1 MGEAPQLEAGR
12 KDAELPDG
20 TRHRPIRRSGKQ
32 GGRDQRGQR
41 RGGCGPQKRGTA
53 SWGYG
58 GADKEPHHLQAVAA
72 RGAGIPQGGYQG
84 RRNHKA
90 ARSGRPESRVPGA
103 GQQKARLYEQYCV
116 KRELKEYGII
126 KQNVDSILRVTPGK
140 AQAQEL

>member
-1 MGEAPQLEAGR
+1 MAEISAAN
-12 KDAELPDG
+12 DAAAAALKNVERRLGDMAV
-20 TRHRPIRRSGKQ
+20 PIKN
-32 GGRDQRGQR
+32 
-41 RGGCGPQKRGTA
+41 
-53 SWGYG
+53 
-58 GADKEPHHLQAVAA
+58 LQAVAA

-103 GQQKARLYEQYCV
+103 GQQKARLYKQYCV